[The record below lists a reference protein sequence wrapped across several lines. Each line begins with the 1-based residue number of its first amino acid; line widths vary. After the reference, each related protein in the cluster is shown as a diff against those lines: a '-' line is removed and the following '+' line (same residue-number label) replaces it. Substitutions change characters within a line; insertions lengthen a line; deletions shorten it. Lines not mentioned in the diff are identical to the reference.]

1 MELFDL
7 ISNAFQDMLLP
18 KVEKHPKLKSEI
30 EYLSHQYYTYKD
42 SYMFPSKYK
51 GKIKSK
57 FISLNLLLIIFTD
70 FEFSSKLHYVKI
82 SFNTPK
88 FEKITKDR
96 AAKFVDMLSAIGGTM
111 GLLTGFS
118 IISGVEI
125 AYFALTFIW
134 FVVDN
139 PNVISIRC
147 LRSKVNYSQI
157 I

>member
-7 ISNAFQDMLLP
+7 ISIAFQEMLLP

-51 GKIKSK
+51 GKIKS
-57 FISLNLLLIIFTD
+57 ISVNLLLIIFTD

-96 AAKFVDMLSAIGGTM
+96 AAKFVEMLSSIGGTA

-118 IISGVEI
+118 IISLVEI
-125 AYFALTFIW
+125 IYFVNKIIWKLLFI
-134 FVVDN
+134 
-139 PNVISIRC
+139 
-147 LRSKVNYSQI
+147 KK
-157 I
+157 

>member
-1 MELFDL
+1 MLF
-7 ISNAFQDMLLP
+7 P
-18 KVEKHPKLKSEI
+18 KVEKYPILKSKI

-51 GKIKSK
+51 GKIKSI

-96 AAKFVDMLSAIGGTM
+96 AAKFVEMLSSIGGTA
-111 GLLTGFS
+111 GLLTGFT
-118 IISGVEI
+118 IISLVEI
-125 AYFALTFIW
+125 IYFVINIIWKLLFIS
-134 FVVDN
+134 N
-139 PNVISIRC
+139 
-147 LRSKVNYSQI
+147 
-157 I
+157 

>member
-51 GKIKSK
+51 GKIKS
-57 FISLNLLLIIFTD
+57 ISVNLLLIIFTD

-96 AAKFVDMLSAIGGTM
+96 AAKFVEMLSSIGGTA

-118 IISGVEI
+118 IISLVEI
-125 AYFALTFIW
+125 IYFVNKIIWKLLFI
-134 FVVDN
+134 
-139 PNVISIRC
+139 
-147 LRSKVNYSQI
+147 KK
-157 I
+157 

>member
-7 ISNAFQDMLLP
+7 ISNAFQEMLLP

-51 GKIKSK
+51 GKIKS
-57 FISLNLLLIIFTD
+57 ISVNLLLIIFTD

-96 AAKFVDMLSAIGGTM
+96 AAKFVEMLSSIGGTA

-118 IISGVEI
+118 IISLVEI
-125 AYFALTFIW
+125 IYFVNKIIW
-134 FVVDN
+134 KLLF
-139 PNVISIRC
+139 
-147 LRSKVNYSQI
+147 KKK
-157 I
+157 

>member
-7 ISNAFQDMLLP
+7 ISNAFQEMLLP

-51 GKIKSK
+51 GKIKS
-57 FISLNLLLIIFTD
+57 ISVNLLLIIFTD

-96 AAKFVDMLSAIGGTM
+96 AAKFVEMLSSIGGTA

-118 IISGVEI
+118 IISLVEI
-125 AYFALTFIW
+125 IYFVNKIIWKLLFI
-134 FVVDN
+134 
-139 PNVISIRC
+139 
-147 LRSKVNYSQI
+147 KK
-157 I
+157 

>member
-51 GKIKSK
+51 GKIKS
-57 FISLNLLLIIFTD
+57 ISVNLLLIIFTD

-96 AAKFVDMLSAIGGTM
+96 AAKFVEMLSSIGGTA

-118 IISGVEI
+118 IISLVEI
-125 AYFALTFIW
+125 IYFVNKIIW
-134 FVVDN
+134 KLLF
-139 PNVISIRC
+139 
-147 LRSKVNYSQI
+147 KKK
-157 I
+157 